1 MAINKYTRG
10 KAVQLTANFNSK
22 EFDCKGGSC
31 RCTVTRVDSKL
42 VRKLQVL
49 RNRLGKS
56 ITINSG
62 NRCQRHN
69 KACGGTSYSYHLNT
83 KGQAADIRI
92 TDRSLSPAVL
102 ALHAQEV
109 GFTGI
114 GMYDGSEGRFVHV
127 DTRAKKYFWKNTAG
141 KNIACSGHGGK
152 KASCPYTLGAS
163 TLRKG
168 SKGDSVRAMQ
178 WIVDWAGYP
187 CEVDGDFGEKT
198 LAALKSFQ
206 QDMCLENDGVCG
218 AKTLAAL
225 REVIA

>member
-1 MAINKYTRG
+1 MAINKYTRK
-10 KAVQLTANFNSK
+10 KAVQLTANFSSR
-22 EFDCKGGSC
+22 EFDCKGSSC

-69 KACGGTSYSYHLNT
+69 AASGGTSTSYHLNT

-92 TDRSLSPAVL
+92 TDRSLSPSVL

-114 GMYDGSEGRFVHV
+114 GMYDGSAGRFVHV
-127 DTRAKKYFWKNTAG
+127 DTRSKKYFWKNTAG
-141 KNIACSGHGGK
+141 KNVTCLGHGGK
-152 KASCPYTLGAS
+152 KVKCPYSLGSS
-163 TLRKG
+163 TLHYG
-168 SKGDSVRAMQ
+168 STGESVRAMQ
-178 WIVDWAGYP
+178 WIIDWSGYP
-187 CEVDGDFGEKT
+187 CEVDGDFGSKT
-198 LAALKSFQ
+198 EAALRAFQ
-206 QDMCLENDGVCG
+206 GDMCLGVDGVCG
-218 AKTLAAL
+218 AKTIAAL
-225 REVIA
+225 REVIS